1 MDLSQFSLEGKVALI
16 TGGSQGIGEATA
28 LGFAKA
34 GADVAVT
41 SRTLP
46 DLERVAE
53 AVKDLGRRSL
63 AVTADI
69 GQMDQ
74 ITGLVEKVVD
84 GFGRIDILVNNAGTG
99 DFSTAI
105 DVDESTWETVMNL
118 DLKGLFFLSQAVA
131 RVMRDHSGG
140 SIINIASASGYKP
153 SVQSCVYAIAKA
165 GVLMATKTMAQQW
178 HAYNVR
184 VNGIAPGAINTELLS
199 KIWADLPE
207 KHVEPVKKAIAETI
221 IQGRIGEPREIADA
235 VIFMASNA
243 ASFITG
249 QTLVV
254 DGGYLV

>member
-69 GQMDQ
+69 GQMHQ

-131 RVMRDHSGG
+131 RVMREHSGG
-140 SIINIASASGYKP
+140 SIINIASASG
-153 SVQSCVYAIAKA
+153 
-165 GVLMATKTMAQQW
+165 
-178 HAYNVR
+178 
-184 VNGIAPGAINTELLS
+184 
-199 KIWADLPE
+199 
-207 KHVEPVKKAIAETI
+207 
-221 IQGRIGEPREIADA
+221 
-235 VIFMASNA
+235 
-243 ASFITG
+243 
-249 QTLVV
+249 
-254 DGGYLV
+254 